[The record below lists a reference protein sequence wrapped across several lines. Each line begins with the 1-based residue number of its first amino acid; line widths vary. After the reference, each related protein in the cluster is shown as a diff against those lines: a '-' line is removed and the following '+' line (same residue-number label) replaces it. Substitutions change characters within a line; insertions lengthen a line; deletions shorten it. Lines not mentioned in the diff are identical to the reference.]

1 VVGARTGDPKLMAV
15 VYQLEPEGTEI
26 EINDGPRTIPRTHAR
41 CEAEYW
47 VSVRH
52 SETLPKESQFNICQ
66 NRIDE
71 KSSKPENVPLASVE
85 RKKDLRSNA
94 PQRLGRWRLI
104 QMQVFF

>member
-52 SETLPKESQFNICQ
+52 SETVPKESQFNICQ
-66 NRIDE
+66 NCIG
-71 KSSKPENVPLASVE
+71 KISSNPDDVPLTSAE
-85 RKKDLRSNA
+85 RKLFEAMLRNESE
-94 PQRLGRWRLI
+94 GG
-104 QMQVFF
+104 V